1 MSFAR
6 DDQDWDLPEEDGP
19 DWKKEPSRRDSRFD
33 FAAFLGSESLEDKIT
48 DALDGKDLLDKD
60 AYGEFPPDY
69 VPRRAPAGER
79 GRHEAPGSAPEEDE
93 DEEDDDIL
101 PTQRFTLSG
110 GASAPRRPAREDAY
124 RQEPYRE
131 DPPVRPVYAQQPP
144 PRPKVVVSEP
154 TPRVYVTPQSEYGGQ
169 EPPRRGGGK
178 ALKWLVALMLSAA
191 VILAALL
198 AVSLFAGPG
207 GSDDPAATAEPT
219 PTDYLAGLLRPN
231 TPAPSPSPTP
241 VPTPSPTPRV
251 TYTITVTAGSGG
263 SVSPNGTVDVEE
275 GGSVTFAIN
284 PNEGYG
290 LGQLLID
297 GSPVSVQS
305 SYTFSDVKS
314 NHTIYGCSSPRRP
327 PRPRSRLP
335 QSRPPQNR
343 LPRRD
348 PPPNPPW
355 SLRRPR
361 PPRRGR
367 NPRPEYRSPGQV
379 TVRAIWFGCRV
390 VLCDTG
396 EMEPGKNARCK
407 STVRLCVIQLFNRK
421 GRHLAGVAFSC
432 VSRVSPVVPSACGR
446 YEIHHLKRLPESIV
460 TLLYCI
466 YSRL

>member
-314 NHTIYGCSSPRRP
+314 NHTIYAVFQPQEAAP
-327 PRPRSRLP
+327 PTE
-335 QSRPPQNR
+335 
-343 LPRRD
+343 
-348 PPPNPPW
+348 PPPTEPPATE
-355 SLRRPR
+355 
-361 PPRRGR
+361 PPPAEG
-367 NPRPEYRSPGQV
+367 PTAEPTVEPEAPPPP
-379 TVRAIWFGCRV
+379 AE
-390 VLCDTG
+390 G
-396 EMEPGKNARCK
+396 EEPA
-407 STVRLCVIQLFNRK
+407 
-421 GRHLAGVAFSC
+421 
-432 VSRVSPVVPSACGR
+432 P
-446 YEIHHLKRLPESIV
+446 
-460 TLLYCI
+460 
-466 YSRL
+466 